1 MTTKEAAKHEF
12 ICQNITK
19 QTHLQLLQMADNEEK
34 YSETF
39 SNIELNEISS
49 KSPTEADL
57 IESEENME
65 FELEE
70 IEEKSSTDH
79 EDKEEESGSNLD
91 VAVEFMDDEEESDGE
106 MLDVFDESDSN
117 PQSEENKAESASSEF
132 VATYQEPI
140 NEFVDDT
147 ALETANQEM
156 GLEENSESNKP
167 SRSHSTTPQNFLDN
181 EDTMG

>member
-1 MTTKEAAKHEF
+1 M
-12 ICQNITK
+12 QS
-19 QTHLQLLQMADNEEK
+19 HLQLLQMADNEEK
-34 YSETF
+34 YSESF

-49 KSPTEADL
+49 KSSNDL

-70 IEEKSSTDH
+70 IEQLEEKSSTDH
-79 EDKEEESGSNLD
+79 EEKEEEESGSNLD

-117 PQSEENKAESASSEF
+117 PQSEENKTELTSPEF
-132 VATYQEPI
+132 VATFQEPPNENE

-147 ALETANQEM
+147 ALESANEQIGPQENP
-156 GLEENSESNKP
+156 GSNKP